1 MELYSTNKYKIMDQN
16 SSFVRLIGRLDGF
29 TEITG
34 RTLAWLNIGMV
45 VLTFAVVVM
54 RYLFNNS
61 SIFMQEGVMYMH
73 SIVFLLA
80 SAYTLKH
87 NEHVRVDILYQ
98 RLGGKGKALVDLLGT
113 LLLLLPVII
122 FILISSWNYVER
134 SWAIMETSPE
144 TSGIPAVF
152 LLKSLIP
159 AMCVL
164 MIIQAVAEVMR
175 NIAVLAG
182 AIPKEQP
189 VLEDTL

>member
-1 MELYSTNKYKIMDQN
+1 MNQN
-16 SSFVRLIGRLDGF
+16 SAFLRLLGRLDGF

-45 VLTFAVVVM
+45 LLTFAVVVM
-54 RYLFNNS
+54 RYLFS
-61 SIFMQEGVMYMH
+61 HASIFMQEGVMYMH

-98 RLGGKGKALVDLLGT
+98 RCSGKRKALIDLLGT
-113 LLLLLPVII
+113 LFLLLPVII
-122 FILISSWNYVER
+122 FILIMSWGYVER

-164 MIIQAVAEVMR
+164 MIIQGIAEVMR

-189 VLEDTL
+189 VVEETL